1 MKSAFESASAEV
13 GRYRGLTESEVAAS
27 REANGRN
34 LLEMPPGKPAWKLFL
49 EKFRDPVIVIL
60 IVAALISMF
69 TGAVIESIGILL
81 AVLLATGIAFVN
93 EYRAGKEFDILNRVD
108 DSAPV
113 KAVRNGEFTFVPK
126 KDLVVGDVIFV
137 ETGEEVPADATVLE
151 SGCNPPALARLRS
164 SAIELFCYGDH

>member
-81 AVLLATGIAFVN
+81 AVLLAPSVLVTAALAALALSARLPVLAVLLAGIHLSGCAGDILMAMACLREGSCTHVRDTETGITLLS
-93 EYRAGKEFDILNRVD
+93 ERE
-108 DSAPV
+108 
-113 KAVRNGEFTFVPK
+113 
-126 KDLVVGDVIFV
+126 
-137 ETGEEVPADATVLE
+137 ETT
-151 SGCNPPALARLRS
+151 
-164 SAIELFCYGDH
+164 